1 MKRSSLWNLF
11 FGAMMAVVLTVTG
24 CVDDNEDKGAP
35 YLEVTPTTLAFD
47 EEGQPADEWNGVFT
61 VQTNRPW
68 RATVEEEQSWVRLSA
83 TEGEGDASIAVSM
96 PASNQGRTAK
106 VTFAIYNSYGD
117 LQTQVVTVAQGE
129 IVAPTVIF
137 NETMG
142 TAQLDSQSWPYVADY
157 TGWTTTGTGAE
168 GVTFEGY
175 NASLRNSGKSSSG
188 AYEGASGPN
197 VIFFGGAPATFT
209 VKNIALTSEQTK
221 LRLTFGGQFYDGS
234 TNNFNV
240 DNFEVALSADG
251 TSFTP
256 ITYTVNDGDQV
267 DPYWVL
273 ATSDFTLKEATSSL
287 YIRFTAK
294 TSSVYR
300 LDDVTLQT
308 GNGGQEVDLKGG
320 VTPPDPSGDAIYSNN
335 FDKTL
340 AAKDSSDR
348 WPYLD
353 QSDAWKNAT
362 GSGNS
367 TVTYASSNV
376 SVRSSSKQSG
386 GYDGASGQNKIFFG
400 SAPANFDIMNITLP
414 SGKTNF
420 RIVFGGAYAKN
431 NSGSYDNTFKPESFH
446 VAVGN
451 GTTWVENLTYEKI
464 GGDDTTDPYWLQ
476 FAVDFTLK
484 ESINQLSI
492 RFTAD
497 LASVFAIDDLQLIEG
512 NGGQEVDLENG
523 GGSVDPEPGDA
534 IKTTI
539 PELIA
544 KMPEP
549 MQTGTVLDAAND
561 YYFDA
566 VVMSD
571 VAGGNYTYNNL
582 ALATE
587 GATEAGNG
595 ITLYGSQIEPSK
607 LGLTRGDKVR
617 VTLLKGMAKYQNYSG
632 MYELTGDKNA
642 TWCKIEKLGTAT
654 ITEVKI
660 AATELVAYQAMAVT
674 IENAS
679 IATGGVWATTTAN
692 TSHTFTAAGQN
703 FTVFCKKSSTE
714 NPTVFENVSFVAT
727 TGNIS
732 GLAAVFSGKG
742 QLVPRNLEDVADFSE
757 EGPAPTTPTI
767 TGVNPTSLSF
777 GAEGG
782 QETITVSVENKGS
795 NLLSVSGLSGL
806 LSATVDNDTNVV
818 TVTAAANTG
827 SAVNQTLTIALA
839 GGNSVTVPVVLAG
852 NTTPT
857 PSDGLTLVTT
867 VSSIVPG
874 TYYMAGFVGKGE
886 TIKSRV
892 GGDNPQP
899 AVEADKDFYAV
910 WTGTIDGN
918 TETDSNADL
927 YTVPMTFADGV
938 LETTTLPAAITDTP
952 TGTPGEIELVA
963 SGTANGYYIKVGD
976 QYLGSRK
983 IESGGKIKNRR
994 LEWSASPVEW
1004 IFSEESGRLV
1014 ALCNESYL
1022 QSGTQTYKAI
1032 LRTYSSPTT
1041 GTYGVYLFKKN

>member
-11 FGAMMAVVLTVTG
+11 FGAMMAVVLTATG
-24 CVDDNEDKGAP
+24 CVDDNVDKGAP

-47 EEGQPADEWNGVFT
+47 VEGQPADEWNGIFT

-83 TEGEGDASIAVSM
+83 TEGEGDASVAVSM
-96 PASNQGRTAK
+96 PASKQGRTAK

-129 IVAPTVIF
+129 VVAPTLIF
-137 NETMG
+137 KETMG
-142 TAQLDSQSWPYVADY
+142 YGELDSSSWPYVSNY
-157 TGWTTTGTGAE
+157 TDWDTTGEGASN
-168 GVTFEGY
+168 VTFDGY
-175 NASLRNSGKSSSG
+175 NTSIRNTGKSSSG

-209 VKNIALTSEQTK
+209 VKNIALTSEQTN

-234 TNNFNV
+234 SNNFNTEK
-240 DNFEVALSADG
+240 FEVALSADG
-251 TSFTP
+251 TNFTP

-287 YIRFTAK
+287 YIRFTANN
-294 TSSVYR
+294 SSTYR
-300 LDDVTLQT
+300 LDDVMLQT

-340 AAKDSSDR
+340 AEKDSSDR
-348 WPYLD
+348 WPFLD
-353 QSDAWKNAT
+353 QSDAWQNAT

-367 TVTYASSNV
+367 TVTYASSSV

-400 SAPANFDIMNITLP
+400 STPSNFDIMNITLP

-431 NSGSYDNTFKPESFH
+431 NDGTYDNTFKPESFH

-523 GGSVDPEPGDA
+523 GGSVEPGDA

-544 KMPEP
+544 KMPSP
-549 MQTGTVLDAAND
+549 METGTVLDAAND

-566 VVMSD
+566 VVMTD

-595 ITLYGSQIEPSK
+595 ITLYGSQIEPST

-617 VTLLKGMAKYQNYSG
+617 VTLLKGTAKYQNYSG

-660 AATELVAYQAMAVT
+660 AATDLVAYQAMAVT

-679 IATGGVWATTTAN
+679 IATGGVWANTTGGS
-692 TSHTFTAAGQN
+692 SHTFTAVGN
-703 FTVFCKKSSTE
+703 DFTVYCKQSSTD
-714 NPTVFENVSFVAT
+714 NPSVFENVAYVAT

-732 GLAAVFSGKG
+732 GLAAVFRGNG
-742 QLVPRNLEDVADFSE
+742 QLVPRNLQDVADFSDIS
-757 EGPAPTTPTI
+757 TPTI
-767 TGVNPTSLSF
+767 SGVNPTSLSF
-777 GAEGG
+777 PAEGG
-782 QETITVSVENKGS
+782 QKTITVSVVSKGD
-795 NLLSVSGLSGL
+795 NLLSVSGLDGL
-806 LSATVDNDTNVV
+806 LSATVDNSTNIV
-818 TVTAAANTG
+818 TVTAAANTAQT
-827 SAVNQTLTIALA
+827 AVNQTLTIALA
-839 GGNSVTVPVVLAG
+839 GGNSMTVPVTIAAAG
-852 NTTPT
+852 GST
-857 PSDGLTLVTT
+857 
-867 VSSIVPG
+867 
-874 TYYMAGFVGKGE
+874 
-886 TIKSRV
+886 
-892 GGDNPQP
+892 GGDN
-899 AVEADKDFYAV
+899 ASLSFSL
-910 WTGTIDGN
+910 
-918 TETDSNADL
+918 TEIKANN
-927 YTVPMTFADGV
+927 P
-938 LETTTLPAAITDTP
+938 ELP
-952 TGTPGEIELVA
+952 
-963 SGTANGYYIKVGD
+963 ANGYGD
-976 QYLGSRK
+976 QVVAEPSTWVNWTVDGFEFTAARLCESPATKGSIIQMQGDASNSEKQSKMQSVTAIPGMQSMTILFRVYPSGTTYYDPSYTMTIGGQTVNPEQSYTDEGDYRLYK
-983 IESGGKIKNRR
+983 HVFNTSSLNATGFALDNNTKGVLYIESVTIEYQK
-994 LEWSASPVEW
+994 
-1004 IFSEESGRLV
+1004 
-1014 ALCNESYL
+1014 
-1022 QSGTQTYKAI
+1022 
-1032 LRTYSSPTT
+1032 
-1041 GTYGVYLFKKN
+1041 

>member
-1 MKRSSLWNLF
+1 MF

-308 GNGGQEVDLKGG
+308 GNGGQEVDL
-320 VTPPDPSGDAIYSNN
+320 
-335 FDKTL
+335 
-340 AAKDSSDR
+340 
-348 WPYLD
+348 
-353 QSDAWKNAT
+353 
-362 GSGNS
+362 
-367 TVTYASSNV
+367 
-376 SVRSSSKQSG
+376 
-386 GYDGASGQNKIFFG
+386 
-400 SAPANFDIMNITLP
+400 
-414 SGKTNF
+414 
-420 RIVFGGAYAKN
+420 
-431 NSGSYDNTFKPESFH
+431 
-446 VAVGN
+446 
-451 GTTWVENLTYEKI
+451 
-464 GGDDTTDPYWLQ
+464 
-476 FAVDFTLK
+476 
-484 ESINQLSI
+484 
-492 RFTAD
+492 
-497 LASVFAIDDLQLIEG
+497 
-512 NGGQEVDLENG
+512 ENG

-595 ITLYGSQIEPSK
+595 ITLYGSQIEPST

-703 FTVFCKKSSTE
+703 FTVFCKKSTTE
-714 NPTVFENVSFVAT
+714 NPTVFENVPFVAT

-742 QLVPRNLEDVADFSE
+742 QLVPRNLQDVADFSDIS
-757 EGPAPTTPTI
+757 TPTI
-767 TGVNPTSLSF
+767 SGVNPTSLSF
-777 GAEGG
+777 PAEGG
-782 QETITVSVENKGS
+782 QKTVTVSVVNKGD
-795 NLLSVSGLSGL
+795 NLLSVSGLNGL
-806 LSATVDNDTNVV
+806 LSATVDNSSNIV
-818 TVTAAANTG
+818 TVTAGANTAQE
-827 SAVNQTLTIALA
+827 AVNQTMTIALA
-839 GGNSVTVPVVLAG
+839 GGNSVTVPVTIAAAG
-852 NTTPT
+852 GST
-857 PSDGLTLVTT
+857 
-867 VSSIVPG
+867 
-874 TYYMAGFVGKGE
+874 
-886 TIKSRV
+886 
-892 GGDNPQP
+892 GGDN
-899 AVEADKDFYAV
+899 ATLTFSLAEIKAD
-910 WTGTIDGN
+910 
-918 TETDSNADL
+918 NADL
-927 YTVPMTFADGV
+927 P
-938 LETTTLPAAITDTP
+938 
-952 TGTPGEIELVA
+952 
-963 SGTANGYYIKVGD
+963 ANGYGPQLVADPATWIHWTVDGIEFTAARLCESPSNRGGVIQMQGD
-976 QYLGSRK
+976 ASTSEKQAKMQSVTEIPGMQSMTFLFRVYPSGSTYYDPSYTMTIGGQTVTPEQTYTDEGDYRLYK
-983 IESGGKIKNRR
+983 HVFNTSSLNATGFALDNNTKGALYIESVTIEYQK
-994 LEWSASPVEW
+994 
-1004 IFSEESGRLV
+1004 
-1014 ALCNESYL
+1014 
-1022 QSGTQTYKAI
+1022 
-1032 LRTYSSPTT
+1032 
-1041 GTYGVYLFKKN
+1041 